1 MAAPLTLFGQTHF
14 EFHGSGIQFRVWTR
28 PVVSDGGRRVTPMTL
43 LWRFEDGTKG
53 VRPCGGLIEATEYAA
68 RVISAAS
75 CGERLRN

>member
-1 MAAPLTLFGQTHF
+1 MSTPSAPLGHTHF
-14 EFHGSGIQFRVWTR
+14 EFDGSGIQFRVWTR
-28 PVVSDGGRRVTPMTL
+28 PVISDGGRKVTPMTL

-68 RVISAAS
+68 RIINAAS

>member
-1 MAAPLTLFGQTHF
+1 MATPSTLLGQTHF
-14 EFHGSGIQFRVWTR
+14 EFDGSGIQFRVWTR
-28 PVVSDGGRRVTPMTL
+28 PVVSNGGRRVTPMTL

-68 RVISAAS
+68 RVINAAS